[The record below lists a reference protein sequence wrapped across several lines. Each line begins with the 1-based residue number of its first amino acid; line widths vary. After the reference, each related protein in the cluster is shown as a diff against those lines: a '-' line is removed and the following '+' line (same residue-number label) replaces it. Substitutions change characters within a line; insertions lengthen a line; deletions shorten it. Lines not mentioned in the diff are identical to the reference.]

1 MLEST
6 LTALELLFTLRGVM
20 FLFLGTL
27 IGLVFGVI
35 PGLGGT
41 TAIALLIPLTFTMQP
56 YEAITLMGGIMGS
69 VSFGGSVTAILLNT
83 PGIAPA
89 AATCFDGYPLAQQG
103 KAGLAIGAAGA
114 ASSVGGLIGV
124 AILVAVIPL
133 AKQIVLLFGPPEFFM
148 LAIMGLSAIALS
160 TGGRFLRGL
169 ISGLVGLLLSFVGY
183 DAVSGGIRFTGGI
196 EYLWDGISLVPAL
209 TGLFAISEMINLSV
223 KGGTVVTSGQANVAI
238 TRVTDGVRAVF
249 THFGVTLRGSAIGV
263 FIGAVPGVGGT
274 VAAFLSYAST
284 MHADKDP
291 ASYGKGNIKGVIA
304 PEAANNSKDGGSLIP
319 TLAFGIPGSA
329 EMAIFLG
336 VLVMHGIEPGPM
348 LLVEHQ
354 GIVFSL
360 ILSLSASCVIAT
372 VIGLAVTRQLALIT
386 LVNVHILVPAVV
398 AVSLVGVYALKN
410 DFGDVILAF
419 LFGVLGYFMI
429 RFGFPRITM
438 VIALVLGELAERSFH
453 QSMMMT
459 DGALSIFA
467 TRGISL
473 TLLAITAFI
482 LLSPAVRLL
491 YARVRAGRAR
501 PAAAPAAA
509 PSAPGNPAAAGPAVA
524 AASAPESLAARLA
537 VPVVV
542 LMLAAG
548 MLAWAY
554 QYDGRTRMVPAL
566 AAWTLLVFAL
576 FDLAAATG
584 TRPGRLIAAFFTG
597 SLDATA
603 GDEGKPQPARRAL
616 LASAWV
622 TGYVGAVLF
631 AGFHIATP
639 VYVALY
645 GISKGSLSVRGAL
658 IAAVAT
664 EAFVAL
670 TFEWGMEFR
679 LFRGVLFGG

>member
-20 FLFLGTL
+20 FLALGTV
-27 IGLVFGVI
+27 IGLIFGVI

-41 TAIALLIPLTFTMQP
+41 TAIALLIPLTFNMQP

-69 VSFGGSVTAILLNT
+69 VSFGGSITAILLNT

-114 ASSVGGLIGV
+114 ASSVGGLIGIV
-124 AILVAVIPL
+124 ILVAVIPL

-148 LAIMGLSAIALS
+148 LAIMGLAAIALS

-169 ISGLVGLLLSFVGY
+169 IAGLVGLLLSFVGY
-183 DAVSGGIRFTGGI
+183 DAVSGGIRFTADS
-196 EYLWDGISLVPAL
+196 EYLWDGIKLVPAL
-209 TGLFAISEMINLSV
+209 TGLFAISEMINLAV

-249 THFGVTLRGSAIGV
+249 THFGVTMRGSAIGV

-291 ASYGKGNIKGVIA
+291 ASFGKGNIKGVIA

-329 EMAIFLG
+329 EMAIFMG
-336 VLVMHGIEPGPM
+336 VLVQHGIEPGPM
-348 LLVEHQ
+348 LLIEHQ

-360 ILSLSASCVIAT
+360 ILALSLSCVLAT
-372 VIGLAVTRQLALIT
+372 VVGLAVTRQLALIT
-386 LVNVHILVPAVV
+386 LVNVHALVPAVV
-398 AVSLVGVYALKN
+398 AVSLVGVYALHN
-410 DFGDVILAF
+410 DIGDVVLAL
-419 LFGVLGYFMI
+419 LFGVVGYFMI
-429 RFGFPRITM
+429 RFGYPRITM
-438 VIALVLGELAERSFH
+438 VIALVLGELAERSYH

-459 DGALSIFA
+459 DGDVSIFA

-473 TLLAITAFI
+473 ALLVLTAFI
-482 LLSPAVRLL
+482 LLTPAIKLLIARL
-491 YARVRAGRAR
+491 RAR
-501 PAAAPAAA
+501 QAAGSKRRMAAAPAHGRRLARLVA
-509 PSAPGNPAAAGPAVA
+509 PFLVLAVA
-524 AASAPESLAARLA
+524 VA
-537 VPVVV
+537 
-542 LMLAAG
+542 MLV
-548 MLAWAY
+548 WAY

-566 AAWTLLVFAL
+566 TAWILVVLAL
-576 FDLAAATG
+576 FDIAASTG
-584 TRPGRLIAAFFTG
+584 TRAGNYIAAFFTG
-597 SLDATA
+597 SLSGPA
-603 GDEGKPQPARRAL
+603 GDEDKPQPARRAL
-616 LASAWV
+616 AACAWV
-622 TGYVGAVLF
+622 TGYLGAVLL
-631 AGFHIATP
+631 AGFHVATP

-645 GISKGSLSVRGAL
+645 VIGQGKMSVRRGVL
-658 IAAVAT
+658 TAVAT
-664 EAFVAL
+664 EGFIAV
-670 TFEWGMEFR
+670 TFEWLMQFS
-679 LFRGVLFGG
+679 LYRGILFG

>member
-6 LTALELLFTLRGVM
+6 LTALELLFTVRGL
-20 FLFLGTL
+20 LFLGLGTV

-41 TAIALLIPLTFTMQP
+41 TAIALLIPLTFSMQP

-69 VSFGGSVTAILLNT
+69 VSFGGSITAILLNT

-124 AILVAVIPL
+124 VILVAVIPL

-169 ISGLVGLLLSFVGY
+169 ISGLLGLLLSFVGY
-183 DAVSGGIRFTGGI
+183 DAVSGGIRFTAGS

-223 KGGTVVTSGQANVAI
+223 KGGTVVTSGQANVRI

-249 THFGVTLRGSAIGV
+249 THFGVTLRGSAIGA

-284 MHADKDP
+284 LHADRDP
-291 ASYGKGNIKGVIA
+291 ASFGKGNIKGVIA
-304 PEAANNSKDGGSLIP
+304 PEAANNSKDGGALIP

-329 EMAIFLG
+329 EMAIFMG
-336 VLVMHGIEPGPM
+336 VLVQHGIEPGPM
-348 LLVEHQ
+348 LLIEHQ
-354 GIVFSL
+354 GIAFSL
-360 ILSLSASCVIAT
+360 ILALSLSCVLAT
-372 VIGLAVTRQLALIT
+372 AVGLAVTRQLALIT
-386 LVNVHILVPAVV
+386 LVDVHILVPSVV
-398 AVSLVGVYALKN
+398 AISLVGVYALHS
-410 DFGDVILAF
+410 DIGDVILAF
-419 LFGVLGYFMI
+419 VFGGLGYFMI
-429 RFGFPRITM
+429 RFGYPRITM

-453 QSMMMT
+453 QSMMMS
-459 DGALSIFA
+459 DGALSVFA

-473 TLLAITAFI
+473 ALFILTAFI
-482 LLSPAVRLL
+482 LVTPAIRLL
-491 YARVRAGRAR
+491 FARLRAR
-501 PAAAPAAA
+501 GAVGRKRPIAAAPARGRRLARLVV
-509 PSAPGNPAAAGPAVA
+509 PALVLAVA
-524 AASAPESLAARLA
+524 
-537 VPVVV
+537 VV
-542 LMLAAG
+542 
-548 MLAWAY
+548 MLAWSY

-566 AAWTLLVFAL
+566 TAWALAVLAL
-576 FDLAAATG
+576 FDIAAATG
-584 TRPGRLIAAFFTG
+584 TRAGDYIAAFFTG
-597 SLDATA
+597 SLGGPE
-603 GDEGKPQPARRAL
+603 GDEGKPQPMRRV
-616 LASAWV
+616 LAACAWV
-622 TGYVGAVLF
+622 TGYLGAVLL
-631 AGFHIATP
+631 AGFHVATP

-645 GISKGSLSVRGAL
+645 VIKHGKISVRKGV

-664 EAFVAL
+664 AGFIAL
-670 TFEWGMEFR
+670 TFEWGMKFQ
-679 LFRGVLFGG
+679 LYRGVLFGG

>member
-20 FLFLGTL
+20 FLALGTL

-41 TAIALLIPLTFTMQP
+41 TAIALLIPITFTMQP

-69 VSFGGSVTAILLNT
+69 VSFGGSITAILLNT

-124 AILVAVIPL
+124 LILVAVIPL

-169 ISGLVGLLLSFVGY
+169 ISGLAGMLLAFVGY

-223 KGGTVVTSGQANVAI
+223 KGGTVVTSGQTNVAI

-291 ASYGKGNIKGVIA
+291 GSFGRGNIKGVIA

-354 GIVFSL
+354 GVVFSL
-360 ILSLSASCVIAT
+360 ILSLSLSCVIAT

-419 LFGVLGYFMI
+419 LFGGLGYLMI

-438 VIALVLGELAERSFH
+438 VIALVLGELAERSYH
-453 QSMMMT
+453 QTMMMA
-459 DGALSIFA
+459 DGAHAVFF
-467 TRGISL
+467 TRGISA
-473 TLLAITAFI
+473 TLFAITAFI
-482 LLSPAVRLL
+482 LLSPALRLL
-491 YARVRAGRAR
+491 LAYLRGRR
-501 PAAAPAAA
+501 
-509 PSAPGNPAAAGPAVA
+509 PAAAGPPVA
-524 AASAPESLAARLA
+524 AAPASEGGRAGRLA
-537 VPVVV
+537 VPVLV
-542 LMLAAG
+542 LVAAVG
-548 MLAWAY
+548 MVAWAY
-554 QYDGRTRMVPAL
+554 QYDGRTRLVPAL
-566 AAWTLLVFAL
+566 AAWTLVVFAL
-576 FDLAAATG
+576 LDLAAATG

-603 GDEGKPQPARRAL
+603 GDEGKPQPSRRAL
-616 LASAWV
+616 AACAWV
-622 TGYVGAVLF
+622 TGYVGAVLL
-631 AGFHIATP
+631 AGFHVATP

-664 EAFVAL
+664 EAFIAL
-670 TFEWGMEFR
+670 TFEWGMQFQ

>member
-6 LTALELLFTLRGVM
+6 LSAIELLFTVRGL
-20 FLFLGTL
+20 LFLGLGTV

-41 TAIALLIPLTFTMQP
+41 TAIALLIPLTFAMQP

-69 VSFGGSVTAILLNT
+69 VSFGGSVTAVLLNT

-124 AILVAVIPL
+124 VILVAVIPL

-148 LAIMGLSAIALS
+148 LAILGLSAIALS

-169 ISGLVGLLLSFVGY
+169 IAGLLGLLLSFVGY
-183 DAVSGGIRFTGGI
+183 DAVSGGVRFTADS
-196 EYLWDGISLVPAL
+196 EYLFDGIKLVPAL

-249 THFGVTLRGSAIGV
+249 THFGVTLRGSVIGV

-284 MHADKDP
+284 LHADKDP
-291 ASYGKGNIKGVIA
+291 ASFGKGNIKGVIA

-336 VLVMHGIEPGPM
+336 VLVQHGIEPGPM
-348 LLVEHQ
+348 LLIEHQ

-360 ILSLSASCVIAT
+360 ILALSASCVLAT

-386 LVNVHILVPAVV
+386 LVDVHTLVPAVV
-398 AVSLVGVYALKN
+398 AASLVGVYALHN
-410 DFGDVILAF
+410 DVGDVILAMA
-419 LFGVLGYFMI
+419 FGGLGYFMI
-429 RFGFPRITM
+429 RFGYPRITM

-453 QSMMMT
+453 QSMMMS
-459 DGALSIFA
+459 DSNLSVFA

-473 TLLAITAFI
+473 TLFVLTALILVTPAIRLLFARLRARTAGQ
-482 LLSPAVRLL
+482 AVRP
-491 YARVRAGRAR
+491 V
-501 PAAAPAAA
+501 AATAPAQR
-509 PSAPGNPAAAGPAVA
+509 S
-524 AASAPESLAARLA
+524 RLA
-537 VPVVV
+537 QLVVPALV
-542 LMLAAG
+542 LAAG
-548 MLAWAY
+548 VGMLVWAY
-554 QYDGRTRMVPAL
+554 EYDGRTRMVPAL
-566 AAWTLLVFAL
+566 TAWTLIVLGL
-576 FDLAAATG
+576 LDLAAATG
-584 TRPGRLIAAFFTG
+584 TRAGDAIKAFFTG
-597 SLDATA
+597 SA
-603 GDEGKPQPARRAL
+603 GAPDDDDGKPQPTRKVFAAC
-616 LASAWV
+616 AWA
-622 TGYVGAVLF
+622 TGYLGAVLLI
-631 AGFHIATP
+631 GFHLATP

-645 GISKGSLSVRGAL
+645 VIRHGKLSVRRGV
-658 IAAVAT
+658 IAAIAT
-664 EAFVAL
+664 EAFVAG
-670 TFEWGMEFR
+670 TFEWGMKFE